1 MIGVAAEPDGPEPFD
16 RSICEAARARW
27 FVYEL
32 KAAFVVMPGQ
42 VSSDGRMSPFG
53 FAVTRVTV

>member
-32 KAAFVVMPGQ
+32 KAAFVVVPDKCQATG
-42 VSSDGRMSPFG
+42 G
-53 FAVTRVTV
+53 